1 MRLRWSHGCW
11 ITAFAT
17 LVFGCY
23 TPLLAQK
30 GAGGAAGGA
39 GSGNPPASTGGAVT
53 RGTTGPVP
61 TPTLIPTTPTEPS
74 PNFNRPIFLS
84 GRVML
89 DDGSPA
95 NTNIRIERVC
105 GGHTSLEAHT
115 DSKGRFSFQVGQNQ
129 TVDMDASDEG
139 PGFGP
144 GVQRTRGMNPSGMIG
159 PNMGVG
165 GGMMNPL
172 WNCELRASY
181 PGYLSDTIDL
191 ANRRSLGNPDVGT
204 IVLHHLS
211 GNVKGSTISITSVE
225 APKKAQKDYKKGLQF
240 AQKGD
245 LDQAEKRLEQA
256 VDIYPRYAAAWF
268 ALGQAQEHSKQLSDA
283 RNSYLAAIKADS
295 KYVSPYDRLA
305 LLSASQNK
313 WQEAADY
320 SQQAIDLNPIEY
332 PSSFWYNAIANYN
345 LHNMDQAQKSAAA
358 LVKLDVN
365 HKYPEAERLLAQIS
379 LAKNNYA
386 DAGNHLRAYLQVNPN
401 AKDADALKQTLLK
414 IDQASTEFKQ

>member
-1 MRLRWSHGCW
+1 
-11 ITAFAT
+11 
-17 LVFGCY
+17 
-23 TPLLAQK
+23 
-30 GAGGAAGGA
+30 
-39 GSGNPPASTGGAVT
+39 
-53 RGTTGPVP
+53 
-61 TPTLIPTTPTEPS
+61 
-74 PNFNRPIFLS
+74 
-84 GRVML
+84 
-89 DDGSPA
+89 
-95 NTNIRIERVC
+95 
-105 GGHTSLEAHT
+105 
-115 DSKGRFSFQVGQNQ
+115 
-129 TVDMDASDEG
+129 
-139 PGFGP
+139 
-144 GVQRTRGMNPSGMIG
+144 
-159 PNMGVG
+159 
-165 GGMMNPL
+165 
-172 WNCELRASY
+172 
-181 PGYLSDTIDL
+181 
-191 ANRRSLGNPDVGT
+191 
-204 IVLHHLS
+204 
-211 GNVKGSTISITSVE
+211 
-225 APKKAQKDYKKGLQF
+225 
-240 AQKGD
+240 

>member
-1 MRLRWSHGCW
+1 MRLMWTHGCL

-30 GAGGAAGGA
+30 GAGGAGGA
-39 GSGNPPASTGGAVT
+39 GSGNAPGSTGGSGT
-53 RGTTGPVP
+53 RGTPGTLPRP
-61 TPTLIPTTPTEPS
+61 TPGIPTTTEQTPT
-74 PNFNRPIFLS
+74 FNRPIFLS
-84 GRVML
+84 GRVVL

-95 NTNIRIERVC
+95 STNIRIERVC

-129 TVDMDASDEG
+129 TVDIDASDEG
-139 PGFGP
+139 PGFGVA
-144 GVQRTRGMNPSGMIG
+144 GQRTRGNNRSGLMG
-159 PNMGVG
+159 PMSP
-165 GGMMNPL
+165 GGMMNSNPL

-181 PGYLSDTIDL
+181 PGYLSDTIDI

-211 GNVKGSTISITSVE
+211 GNVKGSTVSITSVE

-245 LDQAEKRLEQA
+245 LAEAEKRLEQA
-256 VDIYPRYAAAWF
+256 VDVYPKYAAAWF
-268 ALGQAQEHSKQLSDA
+268 ALGQAQERSKQLSDA

-305 LLSASQNK
+305 LLSASENK

-332 PSSFWYNAIANYN
+332 PSSFWYSAIANYN

-365 HKYPEAERLLAQIS
+365 HKYPEAERMLAQIS

-386 DAGNHLRAYLQVNPN
+386 DAGNHLRTYLQVNPN
-401 AKDADALKQTLLK
+401 AKDADTLKQTLSK
-414 IDQASTEFKQ
+414 IDQASTEFKK